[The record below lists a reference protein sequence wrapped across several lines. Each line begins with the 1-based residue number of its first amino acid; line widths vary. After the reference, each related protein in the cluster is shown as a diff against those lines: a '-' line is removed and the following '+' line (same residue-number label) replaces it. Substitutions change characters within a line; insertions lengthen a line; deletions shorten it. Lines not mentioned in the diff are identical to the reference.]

1 MKTFAAIDVGSY
13 ELSMKIFEISSRNGI
28 REIDHIRQRIDLG
41 TDTFATGKISYERV
55 DELCRT
61 LREYGDIMKG
71 YRVDDYKAYGTSAIR
86 ETENTM
92 IVLDQIAQRTGIRI
106 EVLSNSEQRFLDY
119 KSIASKGEAFN
130 RIIEKGTAIVDIGG
144 GTTDVAVIS
153 LGGTELRICQVPG
166 HTPGSI
172 VILETRENY
181 LFTGDAIGSG
191 CGVWMQIPGSTD
203 LKTYYD
209 SLIHLMHWLVDNGGR
224 MKFFGGHH
232 MQAFESV
239 AHPVYNPLGLGVL
252 ADMIDLVG
260 QVLSGEIQGRPSN
273 VSRVFTQ
280 EPLLYASYGRA
291 EMQYLLSQK

>member
-1 MKTFAAIDVGSY
+1 MDEFEEVYMCHDEKKIDETTLHTLTAGR
-13 ELSMKIFEISSRNGI
+13 LKPWDEIHDI
-28 REIDHIRQRIDLG
+28 H
-41 TDTFATGKISYERV
+41 TDS
-55 DELCRT
+55 
-61 LREYGDIMKG
+61 
-71 YRVDDYKAYGTSAIR
+71 
-86 ETENTM
+86 
-92 IVLDQIAQRTGIRI
+92 
-106 EVLSNSEQRFLDY
+106 
-119 KSIASKGEAFN
+119 
-130 RIIEKGTAIVDIGG
+130 
-144 GTTDVAVIS
+144 VIS

-172 VILETRENY
+172 VILESRENY

>member
-1 MKTFAAIDVGSY
+1 M
-13 ELSMKIFEISSRNGI
+13 
-28 REIDHIRQRIDLG
+28 
-41 TDTFATGKISYERV
+41 
-55 DELCRT
+55 
-61 LREYGDIMKG
+61 
-71 YRVDDYKAYGTSAIR
+71 
-86 ETENTM
+86 
-92 IVLDQIAQRTGIRI
+92 
-106 EVLSNSEQRFLDY
+106 
-119 KSIASKGEAFN
+119 
-130 RIIEKGTAIVDIGG
+130 
-144 GTTDVAVIS
+144 
-153 LGGTELRICQVPG
+153 QV
-166 HTPGSI
+166 
-172 VILETRENY
+172 
-181 LFTGDAIGSG
+181 
-191 CGVWMQIPGSTD
+191 PGSTD

-273 VSRVFTQ
+273 VSRAFTQ

>member
-1 MKTFAAIDVGSY
+1 MEGFEVTKIGKHIFCILDAGNSSFYMIEGDEKAAVIDTGITTDKKILPLLR
-13 ELSMKIFEISSRNGI
+13 ELTDKPLLLVATHAHL
-28 REIDHIRQRIDLG
+28 DHIYHMDEFEEVYMCHDEKKID
-41 TDTFATGKISYERV
+41 ATT
-55 DELCRT
+55 LRT
-61 LREYGDIMKG
+61 LTVGRLKPWDEIHDIH
-71 YRVDDYKAYGTSAIR
+71 
-86 ETENTM
+86 
-92 IVLDQIAQRTGIRI
+92 TG
-106 EVLSNSEQRFLDY
+106 S
-119 KSIASKGEAFN
+119 
-130 RIIEKGTAIVDIGG
+130 
-144 GTTDVAVIS
+144 VIF

-166 HTPGSI
+166 HTPGSV
-172 VILETRENY
+172 VILEARENY

-191 CGVWMQIPGSTD
+191 CGVWMQVPGSTD

-252 ADMIDLVG
+252 ADLIDLVA

-273 VSRVFTQ
+273 VSRAFTQ